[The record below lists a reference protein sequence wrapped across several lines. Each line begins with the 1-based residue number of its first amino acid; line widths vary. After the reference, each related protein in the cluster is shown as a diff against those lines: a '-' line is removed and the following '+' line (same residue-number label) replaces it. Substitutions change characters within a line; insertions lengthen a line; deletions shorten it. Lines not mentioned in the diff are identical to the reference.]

1 MSYEIVRIMLDIQI
15 LYKNCYKNIFNSST
29 IDALTIE
36 TCRVNL
42 YTKFASVVP
51 VLRIIDQSTISTLF
65 LKRIVL
71 NILTKCTIFF
81 IQTIV
86 TSVR

>member
-1 MSYEIVRIMLDIQI
+1 MLDIQI
-15 LYKNCYKNIFNSST
+15 LYKNCYKNIFYSST

-36 TCRVNL
+36 TRRVNL
-42 YTKFASVVP
+42 YTNFASVVP

-86 TSVR
+86 ASVR